1 MARSYSPTA
10 PPPTAR
16 WKLPRDIRSRS
27 SSSGIPIGARCGL
40 GPQLGFQ
47 HSSGDYVYI
56 LDGDMQLDATFI
68 PKAIA
73 CMEREADVAGVGGEV
88 RETRAPNTEF
98 RGRINRLNRLVVDKK
113 VAIDRLNG
121 GALYRRTALVE
132 AGYMSDQNLHANEEY
147 DLAARLRS
155 KGWRLVRL
163 EDHAAD
169 HFAHELTTLQ
179 LLWHRV
185 RSGHFLSTGEVVRA
199 AIEAGYVPR
208 LFREVRLMQLAAAV
222 FVYWVMVASLLA
234 YTRSAALAG
243 LLLFLLPALVVGV
256 MSYRHRSVAVGG
268 LSFVTWHLAAAGLLC
283 GLLRKRV
290 APDRPIESRVSR
302 PARSKPVVATSA
314 VGS

>member
-1 MARSYSPTA
+1 M
-10 PPPTAR
+10 
-16 WKLPRDIRSRS
+16 
-27 SSSGIPIGARCGL
+27 
-40 GPQLGFQ
+40 
-47 HSSGDYVYI
+47 
-56 LDGDMQLDATFI
+56 
-68 PKAIA
+68 
-73 CMEREADVAGVGGEV
+73 
-88 RETRAPNTEF
+88 
-98 RGRINRLNRLVVDKK
+98 VDKK

-208 LFREVRLMQLAAAV
+208 LFREVRLMQLAAGV
-222 FVYWVMVASLLA
+222 LVYWVMAAPLLA
-234 YTRSAALAG
+234 FTRSASSPACSSSCW
-243 LLLFLLPALVVGV
+243 PALVVAV
-256 MSYRHRSVAVGG
+256 MSYRHRSLAVGC

-302 PARSKPVVATSA
+302 PARPKPVAATSA
-314 VGS
+314 LAASRVGSGPAVRRLPMPPAHQRGKTCRCIDEGHVAKFRRELVRS